1 MASIGTMG
9 SAFNSTMHRAEVRAA
24 EARLDAAKREEERAS
39 QRREDAQNRVER
51 AHERASH
58 VDRYA

>member
-1 MASIGTMG
+1 MG